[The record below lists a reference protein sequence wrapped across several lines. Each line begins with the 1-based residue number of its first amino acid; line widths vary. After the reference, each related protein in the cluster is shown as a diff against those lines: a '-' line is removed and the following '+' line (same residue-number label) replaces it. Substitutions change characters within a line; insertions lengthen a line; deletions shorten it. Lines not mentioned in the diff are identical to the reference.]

1 MGALEAKK
9 FPLFSEWQMERC
21 SECVAYHSELGAQ
34 LENPLSGRE
43 VARARAND
51 RKVETLGKT
60 TWKISSTAGD
70 VQKEL
75 VTFLMTYNGNCAQ
88 APLTLQACWGGDQ
101 QQDVGSLKTRWS
113 CCSSGVFWVGFL
125 LKRGMPLA
133 FSVCRF
139 WVTPARAPELEK
151 LKIWEPCAVTALN
164 GPAF

>member
-88 APLTLQACWGGDQ
+88 APLTLQACWGGRSAT
-101 QQDVGSLKTRWS
+101 GCWKPENSLKLLQ
-113 CCSSGVFWVGFL
+113 FWRL
-125 LKRGMPLA
+125 LGRFSAEKGNAPGIFCMPLL
-133 FSVCRF
+133 SDPCEG
-139 WVTPARAPELEK
+139 ART
-151 LKIWEPCAVTALN
+151 WET
-164 GPAF
+164 